1 MSINETT
8 IERLLTLARFDPVA
22 HAASGL
28 LDSGTPLEECLIA
41 AAEVWSRRCRGPGS
55 AVRDHAASPPE
66 QPRVAIQAVTAAI
79 DLGRSGWGHQRV
91 KTAGL
96 FVSKGDSITGN
107 IGSKTTGVNGDV
119 GISGAATPLG
129 GVGPIRARND

>member
-41 AAEVWSRRCRGPGS
+41 AAEVWSRRCRGPG
-55 AVRDHAASPPE
+55 ASGPRSCR
-66 QPRVAIQAVTAAI
+66 QPAGTATRGHS
-79 DLGRSGWGHQRV
+79 GRHCGH
-91 KTAGL
+91 
-96 FVSKGDSITGN
+96 
-107 IGSKTTGVNGDV
+107 
-119 GISGAATPLG
+119 
-129 GVGPIRARND
+129 